1 MVCRRRW
8 RGIGGARA
16 GRPRIVGD
24 QFGEDLLQ
32 AQRGDAEMAGGG
44 RGEQDPDNLIRRGG
58 AHLEVGTGHL
68 HPEQRAGHRCQ
79 AAAHLVRA
87 GEPRPAGGYR
97 GALAEPA
104 DLVHRPVGHDSAVI
118 DDHYPVG
125 GIGGFLQIVG
135 GEQDRPAVCRLGA
148 HGAPE
153 SRSGGGIQARG
164 RLVQDQQF
172 GLAQQGERQPDAL
185 DLAAGAFGDPAVQQP
200 AQIGLGD
207 DRGRRGRPHL

>member
-1 MVCRRRW
+1 MELYFITGADALASILTW
-8 RGIGGARA
+8 RGAEELFELAQFVGVS
-16 GRPRIVGD
+16 RPGV
-24 QFGEDLLQ
+24 DLSSKDFSHLP
-32 AQRGDAEMAGGG
+32 ADKVT
-44 RGEQDPDNLIRRGG
+44 
-58 AHLEVGTGHL
+58 HLEVPALAISST
-68 HPEQRAGHRCQ
+68 ECRAR
-79 AAAHLVRA
+79 LVRA

-97 GALAEPA
+97 NALAEPA

-164 RLVQDQQF
+164 RLVQDQQL

-200 AQIGLGD
+200 TQIGLGD